1 MCCFFALL
9 ATLGPRAAL
18 LFWWIFGSK
27 VDLAFDSF
35 FWPLLGLLFL
45 PWTTLFYVMMWS
57 AAGGVSG
64 AEWLFV
70 ALGVVLDIATY
81 SSRKANSMYQSN
93 YA

>member
-1 MCCFFALL
+1 
-9 ATLGPRAAL
+9 
-18 LFWWIFGSK
+18 
-27 VDLAFDSF
+27 
-35 FWPLLGLLFL
+35 
-45 PWTTLFYVMMWS
+45 MWS

-70 ALGVVLDIATY
+70 ALGVVLDVATY